1 MTRFSIHTGLVQSE
15 DYQDLLEGFDRA
27 AALKFVEEATQYQ
40 PYVLGGEGEGYLHFA
55 GVRIFD
61 RGEDADKGQQ
71 VVVFGDQI
79 DITENIE
86 GNPSVRRGAVSLYF
100 YSETGPNLIVHFI
113 QHKGQTYV
121 EFYPWDGEKPVVEK

>member
-1 MTRFSIHTGLVQSE
+1 MSKFSIRTGLVRSK
-15 DYQDLLEGFDRA
+15 DYQDSLEEFDLPST
-27 AALKFVEEATQYQ
+27 LKFVEEAAQYQ

-86 GNPSVRRGAVSLYF
+86 GNPSARRGAVGLYF
-100 YSETGPNLIVHFI
+100 YSETGADLIVHFI

-121 EFYPWDGEKPVVEK
+121 EFYPWDGKKPIVEK